1 MLLVGGDRGGV
12 LLVNIDRGGV
22 LLLVEIEGL
31 CCAYPMAVN
40 V

>member
-22 LLLVEIEGL
+22 LLLVEIEGV
-31 CCAYPMAVN
+31 CC
-40 V
+40 